1 MLVGSPIGAVSSSG
15 HRSRP
20 CRDRAPPCQ
29 SPAPLA
35 TTIAPIEV
43 TNRCACSWRTSSSR
57 WFRRRSHRRRNTPS
71 PSSAPLFP
79 SLTRGPFLSAVAA
92 EAGAQRGPRRVGP
105 RLRVSRGPPFLGL
118 ARVGLSV
125 VSYFILFIY
134 FTDLCNIL
142 KNM

>member
-1 MLVGSPIGAVSSSG
+1 MGSPIGAVSSSG

-20 CRDRAPPCQ
+20 CRDCAPPCQ

-125 VSYFILFIY
+125 VFLFYFVYLFHRFMY
-134 FTDLCNIL
+134 IL

>member
-1 MLVGSPIGAVSSSG
+1 MRASMTNTVDPLVSLEEPPAVNYAAV
-15 HRSRP
+15 RS
-20 CRDRAPPCQ
+20 
-29 SPAPLA
+29 
-35 TTIAPIEV
+35 
-43 TNRCACSWRTSSSR
+43 
-57 WFRRRSHRRRNTPS
+57 F
-71 PSSAPLFP
+71 PLFP